1 MEERDAPKLEWL
13 GGLPEGQPS
22 HVSLAR
28 VVDADGGRDEAESSY
43 YETAADPSA
52 VRMET
57 SQRRF
62 RGQYMRRLR
71 RLSQR
76 ARHKP

>member
-1 MEERDAPKLEWL
+1 VEEPEAPKLDWI
-13 GGLPEGQPS
+13 GRLPEGEPS
-22 HVSLAR
+22 HVRFAR
-28 VVDADGGRDEAESSY
+28 IVDADGGRDEAENSY
-43 YETAADPSA
+43 YEAYADPSA

-57 SQRRF
+57 TQRRF